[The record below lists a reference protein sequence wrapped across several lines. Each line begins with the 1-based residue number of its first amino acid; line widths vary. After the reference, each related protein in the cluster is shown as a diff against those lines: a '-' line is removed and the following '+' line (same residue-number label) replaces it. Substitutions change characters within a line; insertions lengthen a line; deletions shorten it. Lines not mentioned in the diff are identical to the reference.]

1 MAKAIYDLSVP
12 PMRPTHQNPSTAK
25 FHLGDDL
32 TGPRELINLS
42 KYGNARPD
50 FLEEAQRIVNAAKN
64 EDILLRLLGAL
75 AFHIHCPKFSYMQE
89 LLGRSFTDID
99 FASYRQESSKI
110 NKLFVELGYQ
120 YDVRVRAIFGSR
132 LVFYDS
138 SGTNRHCDVFLDKLE
153 FCHDIDFEKRLEV
166 DFPTIP
172 LVELLLEKMQIVKI
186 NEKDIVDTMM
196 LLREHEIGGSD
207 NETIN
212 ADRLS
217 KLTSRDWGLWKTIT
231 VNLRKVQ
238 SATQANQKLTEEDRN
253 DIDSKITA
261 LMKRI
266 DDEPKSSGWKI
277 RARIGEKRQWY
288 RDVDELVRA

>member
-1 MAKAIYDLSVP
+1 ML
-12 PMRPTHQNPSTAK
+12 
-25 FHLGDDL
+25 
-32 TGPRELINLS
+32 LS
-42 KYGNARPD
+42 KYGNASPD
-50 FLEEAQRIVNAAKN
+50 FLEEAKRIVDAAKN
-64 EDILLRLLGAL
+64 EGILLRLLGAL

-99 FASYRQESSKI
+99 FASYHKESSRI

-120 YDVRVRAIFGSR
+120 YDVRVRTIFGSR

-153 FCHDIDFEKRLEV
+153 FCHDIDFENRLDV
-166 DFPTIP
+166 DYPTIP
-172 LVELLLEKMQIVKI
+172 LVELLLEKMQIVKL
-186 NEKDIVDTMM
+186 NEKDVVDTMM
-196 LLREHEIGGSD
+196 LLREHQIGGSD

-212 ADRLS
+212 ADRLA

-231 VNLRKVQ
+231 INLQNVKN
-238 SATQANQKLTEEDRN
+238 ATQNDKKLTEEDRK
-253 DIDSKITA
+253 DIDAKITA

-266 DDEPKSSGWKI
+266 DDEPKSRGWKI
-277 RARIGEKRQWY
+277 RAQIGEKRKWY